1 VRYYIEGRLP
11 YLVAA
16 IGAIKAVG
24 AEAHVAPVG
33 RVHTGGTVKAGI
45 VGARLLGRSLAAAAM
60 KSSRA
65 VASRVRFALRREE
78 KCSNILAPF
87 YENLNK
93 KLTEQVPPL
102 RQGMTVQSS
111 LTSSQSVP
119 VYSVGQ
125 VQV

>member
-65 VASRVRFALRREE
+65 IASRVRFALLREE
-78 KCSNILAPF
+78 KRSNILAPF
-87 YENLNK
+87 YGYFK
-93 KLTEQVPPL
+93 FK
-102 RQGMTVQSS
+102 
-111 LTSSQSVP
+111 
-119 VYSVGQ
+119 
-125 VQV
+125 

>member
-1 VRYYIEGRLP
+1 M
-11 YLVAA
+11 AA

-65 VASRVRFALRREE
+65 IASRVRFALRREE
-78 KCSNILAPF
+78 KRSNILAPF
-87 YENLNK
+87 YGNLKFK